1 MRLRCDHGLVFG
13 PGRSRPSGQLDRAG
27 SKFEG
32 RGDAIGDGP
41 ERVENGPREGRPRS
55 LGQRSFFRH
64 PRLAQAVVI
73 PVKNFEIARKGPGQ
87 APPAIWELA
96 GGRNNLS
103 LMWLVNLS
111 QGAARSASINAAIAA
126 LRFFF
131 TVTLERPDLVR
142 PLRVVNEPRKAPV
155 VLSREEVARL
165 LEAAPGHQVQGCARR
180 RLRRGPAAY
189 PRSRT

>member
-1 MRLRCDHGLVFG
+1 MFRGGDAQRAMRIDELSGERLPRRDRLGSAGNRRKVILKGFVSLRLVTRQG
-13 PGRSRPSGQLDRAG
+13 KRRDEVEMRPRIGIRVPGRSRPSGQLDRAG

-87 APPAIWELA
+87 APPAIWNSR
-96 GGRNNLS
+96 GRNNLS
-103 LMWLVNLS
+103 LM
-111 QGAARSASINAAIAA
+111 RS
-126 LRFFF
+126 
-131 TVTLERPDLVR
+131 
-142 PLRVVNEPRKAPV
+142 
-155 VLSREEVARL
+155 
-165 LEAAPGHQVQGCARR
+165 
-180 RLRRGPAAY
+180 
-189 PRSRT
+189 